1 MPLRIWID
9 ICDRGTVEMDV
20 AGNTEL
26 LIKQSACVSSKLNE
40 LIDQA
45 ELAVNPRPNILEQ
58 YLATRDPVVEQV
70 IELMRKRS
78 RVGKVKYGVGL
89 DRTDL
94 NEREWLQH
102 LMEELADALGYAQ
115 RKLNGLVEAEHSD
128 RDGGCDRA

>member
-26 LIKQSACVSSKLNE
+26 LIKQSACVSSRLNE

-115 RKLNGLVEAEHSD
+115 RKLNGIVEAERSD
-128 RDGGCDRA
+128 RDGGCD

>member
-1 MPLRIWID
+1 MPLRIEIN
-9 ICDRGTVEMDV
+9 ICDLGTVEMEV

-26 LIKQSACVSSKLNE
+26 LGKQSACVSSRLND
-40 LIDQA
+40 LIEQA
-45 ELAVNPRPNILEQ
+45 ELGVNPRPNILEQ

-94 NEREWLQH
+94 TEREWLQH

-115 RKLNGLVEAEHSD
+115 RKLNGLTAN
-128 RDGGCDRA
+128 DGAG